1 LQVRG
6 CRLGK
11 EVGDWRLEV
20 VKEVGDWELE
30 VVKEVGVGRRG

>member
-1 LQVRG
+1 
-6 CRLGK
+6 LGK